1 MVPVLQSALSRPVL
15 KSLVNTGKG
24 LDYTKAIGNVTALY
38 KQAIGGTSNEVQIPL
53 PQTEKPRIRPDE
65 LTDVQIEAALAPLFD
80 YFDAQL
86 PTLNTYLSES
96 AKEQVM
102 KKIWKEIMNTI
113 EGLLVPPLSEVQSDL
128 KPLTDKEVD
137 IVFKWMKVRL
147 ECAISTLRDDRERSQ
162 FLRDYFYIG
171 GEGPMTIEELQNQK
185 FRDVMSIRLYYD
197 WHTYALSL
205 LRS

>member
-137 IVFKWMKVRL
+137 IVFKWMKVRP
-147 ECAISTLRDDRERSQ
+147 ECAISTLRDDREP
-162 FLRDYFYIG
+162 F
-171 GEGPMTIEELQNQK
+171 
-185 FRDVMSIRLYYD
+185 
-197 WHTYALSL
+197 
-205 LRS
+205 